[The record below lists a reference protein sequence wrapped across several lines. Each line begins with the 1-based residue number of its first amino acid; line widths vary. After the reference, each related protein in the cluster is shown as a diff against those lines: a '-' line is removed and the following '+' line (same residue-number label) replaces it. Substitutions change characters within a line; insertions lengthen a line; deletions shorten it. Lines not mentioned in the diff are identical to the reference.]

1 MKGRKSNGLFRAA
14 RRCLAPVFIYI
25 LAAIVLELLFLVF
38 SAAFGHSFSRTAA
51 YRFFLENESLLM
63 MLFLSVPMFFLL
75 YRKYRED
82 CFLWQADRGDRPELP
97 RKGYIVLTALSA
109 AVGLNILIQ
118 LTPLIRWFPS
128 IIEVNE
134 DLSGSSLILSL
145 LYSAVVAPAVEEVLF
160 RGLMFRRMREYMRF
174 LPAAFLSSL
183 LFGLMH
189 GNMVQF
195 IYATLIGLLLAFIY
209 EHYGNLR
216 AVVLFHAIGNLTS
229 GLSALF
235 LTPQILHELPALPW
249 IAAGAFLLAA
259 GTGLLTIEK
268 NVRPPVYRRPVFPA
282 AEEEDKEADQK
293 EI

>member
-1 MKGRKSNGLFRAA
+1 MAGRLCCSLRIHVLRELNRTAGEETFD
-14 RRCLAPVFIYI
+14 RR
-25 LAAIVLELLFLVF
+25 LFLF
-38 SAAFGHSFSRTAA
+38 CSGHAI
-51 YRFFLENESLLM
+51 LM
-63 MLFLSVPMFFLL
+63 FINL
-75 YRKYRED
+75 
-82 CFLWQADRGDRPELP
+82 
-97 RKGYIVLTALSA
+97 
-109 AVGLNILIQ
+109 
-118 LTPLIRWFPS
+118 
-128 IIEVNE
+128 
-134 DLSGSSLILSL
+134 
-145 LYSAVVAPAVEEVLF
+145 
-160 RGLMFRRMREYMRF
+160 FRRMREYMRF

-259 GTGLLTIEK
+259 GTGLLAIEK
-268 NVRPPVYRRPVFPA
+268 YVRPPVYRRPVFPA

>member
-38 SAAFGHSFSRTAA
+38 SEVFGHSFSRTTA
-51 YRFFLENESLLM
+51 YRFFLENESLIM

-97 RKGYIVLTALSA
+97 GKGYIVLTALSA

-160 RGLMFRRMREYMRF
+160 RGLMFRRMREYMSF

-195 IYATLIGLLLAFIY
+195 IYAAIIGLLLAFIY

-235 LTPQILHELPALPW
+235 LTPQILNELPALPW

-259 GTGLLTIEK
+259 GTGLLTIERY
-268 NVRPPVYRRPVFPA
+268 VRPPVYRRPVFPA

>member
-1 MKGRKSNGLFRAA
+1 M
-14 RRCLAPVFIYI
+14 
-25 LAAIVLELLFLVF
+25 
-38 SAAFGHSFSRTAA
+38 
-51 YRFFLENESLLM
+51 
-63 MLFLSVPMFFLL
+63 
-75 YRKYRED
+75 
-82 CFLWQADRGDRPELP
+82 
-97 RKGYIVLTALSA
+97 
-109 AVGLNILIQ
+109 GLNILIQ

-235 LTPQILHELPALPW
+235 LTPQILKDLPALPW

-268 NVRPPVYRRPVFPA
+268 YVRPPVYRRPVFPA

>member
-51 YRFFLENESLLM
+51 YRFFLENESLIM

-160 RGLMFRRMREYMRF
+160 RGLMFRRMREYMSF

-235 LTPQILHELPALPW
+235 LTPQILNELPALPW

-268 NVRPPVYRRPVFPA
+268 YVRPPVYRRPVFPA